1 MVTKRKRRTDEI
13 KVKRKKKR
21 MRKSFLFLIIT
32 TIFVCLILFFII
44 LFEYIFPPTKNNVAK
59 KEKQE
64 VVLYFSDANERFL
77 VPEKR
82 YIPKEENAEDKAKE
96 LVKALLDGSKTK
108 LINTFPEKVTL
119 ESIKIDNKQTAYV
132 SFDQNLIK
140 YHPGGSASEM
150 ATVYSLT
157 NTLTRNISSIKR
169 VKLMVDGKTIES
181 IKGHIDTSQPFVMNK
196 DLLASGS

>member
-1 MVTKRKRRTDEI
+1 
-13 KVKRKKKR
+13 
-21 MRKSFLFLIIT
+21 MRKSLLFLIIT
-32 TIFVCLILFFII
+32 TIFACLVLFFVI

-157 NTLTRNISSIKR
+157 NTLTRNIGSIKR
-169 VKLMVDGKTIES
+169 VKLMVDGKEIES

-196 DLLASGS
+196 DMLASGS

>member
-1 MVTKRKRRTDEI
+1 MVTKRQRRTDEI
-13 KVKRKKKR
+13 KGKKKKKR
-21 MRKSFLFLIIT
+21 MKKSLLFLIMI
-32 TIFVCLILFFII
+32 TIFACLILFFVM
-44 LFEYIFPPTKNNVAK
+44 LFEYVFPPTKNNVAK

-82 YIPKEENAEDKAKE
+82 YISKEESTEDKAKE

-119 ESIKIDNKQTAYV
+119 ESIKIDNKHTAYV
-132 SFDQNLIK
+132 SFDQNLTK
-140 YHPGGSASEM
+140 FHPGGSASEM
-150 ATVYSLT
+150 ATIYSLT

-169 VKLMVDGKTIES
+169 VKLLIGGKEIES
-181 IKGHIDTSQPFVMNK
+181 IKGHIDTMQPFSMNK
-196 DLLASGS
+196 DLLAPGS